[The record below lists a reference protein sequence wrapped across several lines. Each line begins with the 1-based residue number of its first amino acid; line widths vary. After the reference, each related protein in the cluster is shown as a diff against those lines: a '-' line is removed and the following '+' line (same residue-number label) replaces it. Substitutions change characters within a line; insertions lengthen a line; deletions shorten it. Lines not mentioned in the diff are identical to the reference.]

1 MTDPLALVYLLPR
14 STLNHHPPGPLLQ
27 LFHLAEMGYQQQLW
41 IILYL
46 FLVKRNSPFNSDVSS
61 QSTATLFIIVHL
73 GGWGNS
79 YSSEILSY
87 ESTSDSWN
95 VAGKLTKPRM
105 LHGVSLLI
113 DVSEVC
119 P

>member
-1 MTDPLALVYLLPR
+1 MFPLKFVQQLYLLIIIIH
-14 STLNHHPPGPLLQ
+14 SG
-27 LFHLAEMGYQQQLW
+27 GY
-41 IILYL
+41 
-46 FLVKRNSPFNSDVSS
+46 VEGS
-61 QSTATLFIIVHL
+61 A
-73 GGWGNS
+73 

-95 VAGKLTKPRM
+95 VAGKLTQPRM